1 MKWGRG
7 FASALS
13 PAQPGQ
19 PRFRLPALQVG
30 NHCPLSRR
38 RPLFYNV
45 AMRVRALFIL
55 AILLGG
61 SLLWLLTD
69 SQAASP
75 IKSVTLFYTG
85 WVRGSYA
92 PCG

>member
-1 MKWGRG
+1 
-7 FASALS
+7 
-13 PAQPGQ
+13 
-19 PRFRLPALQVG
+19 
-30 NHCPLSRR
+30 
-38 RPLFYNV
+38 LFYNV

-75 IKSVTLFYTG
+75 TKSVTLFYTG